1 VKKGIHKLTGR
12 LVAIKKISKQHAPMM
27 AREIHHHRQLK
38 HSNIVMLY
46 EMITTESCIHI
57 ISEYCPNGDLLDAL
71 TDNGRCSEIRVHKWF
86 RQLTDAIKYCHTR
99 GIVHR

>member
-1 VKKGIHKLTGR
+1 
-12 LVAIKKISKQHAPMM
+12 MM

-38 HSNIVMLY
+38 HPNIVMLY
-46 EMITTESCIHI
+46 EMITTESAIHI

-71 TDNGRCSEIRVHKWF
+71 TEDGRCPNNRVHKWF
-86 RQLTDAIKYCHTR
+86 RQLIDAIKYCHTR